1 MAIDLDAILEFS
13 VKKSISDVHL
23 QQGRPPAFRMNAN
36 LVSQKGAAAVT
47 GPDITAFLDKL
58 LADDR
63 KRRIFAESGSVDVG
77 YNLRDIARFRFNVF
91 RQYQGVTL
99 VGRVIP
105 RRIPSFRELCL
116 PVATEKIARERR
128 GLVLVTG
135 TTGSGKSTTLASMLD
150 YINQTRPSHIL
161 TIEDP
166 VEFQFEGRMSMVN
179 QREIGSSADNF
190 ASALRAAL
198 RQDPDTI
205 LIGELR
211 DTETIETALQAAET
225 GHLVMSTMHTIDTVE
240 TIDRAV
246 AVFPPHAQEQIRH
259 LVAEVISWVVS
270 MRLLPRKD
278 GSGRVP
284 ACEVL
289 HATPRIREL
298 IQEKAGRQ
306 AILEVVAKGHKVYGM
321 QTFDQSLIKLYAAG
335 TISLETAME
344 NCSNPSDFKL
354 RVSGIGGS
362 EDADYQEFMN
372 VKKKKKKKKTNNR
385 NHNR

>member
-1 MAIDLDAILEFS
+1 MAIDLDQILEFA
-13 VKKSISDVHL
+13 VKKGISDVHL
-23 QQGRPPAFRMNAN
+23 QEGRAPAFRVNSS
-36 LVSQKGAAAVT
+36 LVSQKGAIAVS
-47 GPDITAFLDKL
+47 GDDMAAFLDKL
-58 LADDR
+58 ITDDR
-63 KRRIFAESGSVDVG
+63 KRKTFAETGSVDIG
-77 YNLRDIARFRFNVF
+77 YSLRSLARFRFNVF
-91 RQYQGVTL
+91 RQYQGLSL

-105 RRIPSFRELCL
+105 KRIPNFRELNL
-116 PVATEKIARERR
+116 PAVAEKIAKERR

-150 YINQTRPSHIL
+150 YVNQTRPSHIL

-166 VEFQFEGRMSMVN
+166 VEFQFEGRMSMIN
-179 QREIGSSADNF
+179 QREIGDSADTF
-190 ASALRAAL
+190 PSALRAAL

-246 AVFPPHAQEQIRH
+246 AVFPPHAQDQIRH

-284 ACEVL
+284 ACEIL

-298 IQEKAGRQ
+298 IHEKAGRQ
-306 AILEVVAKGHKVYGM
+306 AILEVVAKGHKIYGM
-321 QTFDQSLIKLYAAG
+321 QTFDQSLLKLYASE
-335 TISLETAME
+335 TISMETALE
-344 NCSNPSDFKL
+344 NCSNPADFKL
-354 RVSGIGGS
+354 RISGIAGA
-362 EDADYQEFMN
+362 EDADFAEFMKGDGKGKN
-372 VKKKKKKKKTNNR
+372 KNTNR
-385 NHNR
+385 